1 MSHKISNEQNHWVC
15 VKNAADMPWNL
26 LIILINLNY
35 STIIFHWN
43 FNALSYF
50 FFWVFHWRFSLLE
63 YIKWRMTKTY
73 RNVNRL
79 CVNVCWKV
87 HVTPVL
93 GCCVYSRLFDAY
105 LARMQHLPILLNVTA
120 SERVCV
126 CLCMVGCV
134 CASIAGHARIC
145 ICTQSIFSCVCF
157 VSLCMLIPFVSV
169 RFSNT

>member
-1 MSHKISNEQNHWVC
+1 
-15 VKNAADMPWNL
+15 MPWNL

-43 FNALSYF
+43 LNALSYF

-126 CLCMVGCV
+126 CVGTWLVVYVLLSLAMHVFVFAHNLFLVVYASFLYV
-134 CASIAGHARIC
+134 CSFHLFPWDSQTLRTALRSSIGVQMR
-145 ICTQSIFSCVCF
+145 
-157 VSLCMLIPFVSV
+157 
-169 RFSNT
+169 